1 MESMAIIYGIFDS
14 LGACVYVGRT
24 KMTLQQRFISHK
36 AKARRSGSSPF
47 HIWLK
52 NELQSSRNIE
62 AIELEK
68 CPESLMSKRESFWI
82 KKLSPAKN
90 VAKPHDGGK
99 KKCDID
105 WSPFIHMLGI
115 DYDSEIALL
124 AGVTR
129 KAVSYKRK
137 CLEIPATKKPQRV
150 VISNSIGGW
159 NKKKI
164 TKECE
169 EMLGKAPDHEVAGV
183 FGFSKKKIGSERKSR
198 GIKSY
203 AEQSGNDGK
212 IKKDE
217 PHRRWNRRN
226 AVSVNSH

>member
-1 MESMAIIYGIFDS
+1 MAIIYGIFDS

-36 AKARRSGSSPF
+36 TKARRSGSSPF

-90 VAKPHDGGK
+90 AAKPHDGGK

-115 DYDSEIALL
+115 DHDSEIALL

-137 CLEIPATKKPQRV
+137 CLEIPAFSNV
-150 VISNSIGGW
+150 VGRRAISTIAKSTGQVHLDKFKNIGF
-159 NKKKI
+159 NV
-164 TKECE
+164 
-169 EMLGKAPDHEVAGV
+169 LDL
-183 FGFSKKKIGSERKSR
+183 FSKCLKLQ
-198 GIKSY
+198 Y
-203 AEQSGNDGK
+203 
-212 IKKDE
+212 
-217 PHRRWNRRN
+217 
-226 AVSVNSH
+226 